1 MVSKTGN
8 PKVSDEPLVSV
19 VTPVHNTEEY
29 VAECIESV
37 LAQTY
42 QNYEFLIVNNASTDR
57 SGEIIAEFA
66 GKDRRIRVIET
77 GKLLSQLENF
87 NFALGQCSPGA
98 KYVKMVQADDWIFA
112 GCLTEMVAL
121 AEAYPNIGM
130 VSSYRFREA
139 SVQGLGLHPTRSVA
153 SGHEICR
160 KHLID
165 RVFMFGSPTTVL
177 YRADIVRDRKPF
189 FKEGRLHADT
199 EASYEIVLNS
209 DFGFVHQLLSFSRMQ
224 EASISGAVKDFA
236 PDELD
241 RLISVKLY
249 AHLYLTREECE
260 TTTTGAVAEYYD
272 ALARGALLG
281 AGSEFWNYHRDGLG
295 TIGETIDQARVAK
308 HVVRVLAHMALSPLN
323 LVRKFRRRNRV
334 GAEGKRA
341 EDWLW
346 AR

>member
-57 SGEIIAEFA
+57 SGEIIAKFA
-66 GKDRRIRVIET
+66 GSDRRIRVIET

-121 AEAYPNIGM
+121 AEAYPNIGI

-189 FKEGRLHADT
+189 FKAGRLHADT
-199 EASYEIVLNS
+199 EASYEILLNN

-224 EASISGAVKDFA
+224 EASISGVVKDFA

-249 AHLYLTREECE
+249 AHLYLTSEECE
-260 TTTTGAVAEYYD
+260 AITTGAVAEYYD

-281 AGSEFWNYHRDGLG
+281 AGTEFWNYHRDGLG
-295 TIGETIDQARVAK
+295 TIGETIDHARVAK
-308 HVVRVLAHMALSPLN
+308 HVVRVLAQMALSPLN
-323 LVRKFRRRNRV
+323 LVRKFRRRNQV
-334 GAEGKRA
+334 TTEGKRV

>member
-1 MVSKTGN
+1 MVSMMGN
-8 PKVSDEPLVSV
+8 PKVDNEPLVSV

-37 LAQTY
+37 LGQTY

-57 SGEIIAEFA
+57 SGEIIAKYA
-66 GKDRRIRVIET
+66 AKDARVRVVET

-87 NFALGQCSPGA
+87 NFALSQCSPRA

-121 AEAYPNIGM
+121 AEAHPDVGM

-139 SVQGLGLHPTRSVA
+139 SVQGLGLHPTRGIA
-153 SGHEICR
+153 SGREICR

-177 YRADIVRDRKPF
+177 YRADVVQNRKPF
-189 FKEGRLHADT
+189 FNEGRLHADT
-199 EASYEIVLNS
+199 EASYEILQNC
-209 DFGFVHQLLSFSRMQ
+209 DFGFVHQILSFSRMQ
-224 EASISGAVKDFA
+224 EASISGAVKGFS

-241 RLISVKLY
+241 RLITVKLY
-249 AHLYLTREECE
+249 AHLYLTKEECDAV
-260 TTTTGAVAEYYD
+260 TTGAFAEYYD
-272 ALARGALLG
+272 TLARGALLG
-281 AGSEFWNYHRDGLG
+281 AGSEFWEYHRDGLR

-308 HVVRVLAHMALSPLN
+308 HVVRVVAQMALSPLN
-323 LVRKFRRRNRV
+323 LVRKYRRRKQV
-334 GAEGKRA
+334 TTDGKPA
-341 EDWLW
+341 DDWVW